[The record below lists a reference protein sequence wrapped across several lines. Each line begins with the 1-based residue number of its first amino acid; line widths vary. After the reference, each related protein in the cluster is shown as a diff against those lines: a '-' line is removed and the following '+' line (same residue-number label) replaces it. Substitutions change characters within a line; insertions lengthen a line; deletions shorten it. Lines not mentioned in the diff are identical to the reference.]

1 MRADGGKKFSS
12 GQPAS
17 VKLSVIKE
25 ELSTCLQLAGYMASA
40 EIVKNYL
47 EKRVNVLEREVR
59 LAEIQA
65 NAYSSNKEP
74 EKDYPNEDSGIEYW
88 GDDDIGAHDG

>member
-1 MRADGGKKFSS
+1 MRADSGNKFSS

-25 ELSTCLQLAGYMASA
+25 ELSVCRQQAGYMASA
-40 EIVKNYL
+40 DIVRSYL
-47 EKRVNVLEREVR
+47 ERRVDALEREVR

-74 EKDYPNEDSGIEYW
+74 KKDYPGEDSGVEYF
-88 GDDDIGAHDG
+88 GEEDIGAHDG

>member
-1 MRADGGKKFSS
+1 MRADSGNKFSS

-25 ELSTCLQLAGYMASA
+25 ELSVCRQQAGYMASA
-40 EIVKNYL
+40 DIVRSYL
-47 EKRVNVLEREVR
+47 ERRVDALEREVR

-65 NAYSSNKEP
+65 NAYSSNK
-74 EKDYPNEDSGIEYW
+74 DYPGEDSGVEYF
-88 GDDDIGAHDG
+88 GEEDIGAHDG